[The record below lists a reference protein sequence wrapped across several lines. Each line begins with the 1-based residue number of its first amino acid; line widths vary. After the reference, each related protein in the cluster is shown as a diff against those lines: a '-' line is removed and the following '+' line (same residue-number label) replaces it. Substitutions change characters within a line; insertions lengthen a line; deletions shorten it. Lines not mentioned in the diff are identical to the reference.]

1 MTPSLSSSCS
11 LSVISSVKP
20 VDPMGLG
27 LVGHFSAAQQPL
39 DHSRGHRR
47 KPSVVDRRSSQA
59 PASSR
64 RLGPLGLAVSSG
76 DRVGG
81 IMGWP

>member
-20 VDPMGLG
+20 VDLMGLG

-39 DHSRGHRR
+39 DHSRAAGTSRLMILTR
-47 KPSVVDRRSSQA
+47 A
-59 PASSR
+59 P
-64 RLGPLGLAVSSG
+64 
-76 DRVGG
+76 
-81 IMGWP
+81 